1 MLALIPVIGP
11 VVALL
16 LGIPLSALGAGPM
29 GVLTPY
35 GAVLIAALF

>member
-16 LGIPLSALGAGPM
+16 LGVPLSALGP
-29 GVLTPY
+29 LTPWN
-35 GAVLIAALF
+35 AVLLAALF

>member
-16 LGIPLSALGAGPM
+16 LGVPLSMKVA
-29 GVLTPY
+29 LTPWD
-35 GAVLIAALF
+35 AVFLAALF